1 MISKKVEMLLNLV
14 ATVVAAEHQAEDKV
28 SWEEEKKY
36 LPEEEW
42 INETLPSLKQ
52 FTIDGW
58 KHEGYMVLD
67 DIGVML
73 NDLVEATIEEM

>member
-36 LPEEEW
+36 LPEEDW
-42 INETLPSLKQ
+42 AKATLPSLKQ
-52 FTIDGW
+52 YTIDGW
-58 KHEGYMVLD
+58 EHEGYMVLD

-73 NDLVEATIEEM
+73 NDLVEEKLK

>member
-14 ATVVAAEHQAEDKV
+14 ATTVAAEHQAADKV
-28 SWEEEKKY
+28 SWAEEKKY
-36 LPEEEW
+36 TPEEEW
-42 INETLPSLKQ
+42 ENAFLPSLKQ

-58 KHEGYMVLD
+58 EQDGYMVLD

-73 NDLVEATIEEM
+73 NELIEAKLK